1 MIRTAFYVTKLTKDA
16 TQGRAFVHTIRR
28 YYYQLLGHMKSPY
41 LQSVVNRL
49 ESYVLVFLATL
60 VILHGDGKASL
71 PHVLVIYHGRSGV
84 FALWGLVVI
93 SCILLRTRHVFIL
106 PTVGAS
112 LVIGWATLLFSFDG
126 FISYT
131 V

>member
-1 MIRTAFYVTKLTKDA
+1 MNHTAFCVAKLTKDA
-16 TQGRAFVHTIRR
+16 THRRVFLHTIRR

-71 PHVLVIYHGRSGV
+71 PHVLVIYHGRYE
-84 FALWGLVVI
+84 
-93 SCILLRTRHVFIL
+93 T
-106 PTVGAS
+106 
-112 LVIGWATLLFSFDG
+112 
-126 FISYT
+126 
-131 V
+131 